1 MDWGRRDVRICLKNE
16 EHQHGRELLPR
27 APGPAPERVKGMV
40 AGQMRHMVAVVM
52 PMAMRRFLQRPALQ
66 VGMNDVVQMRFGGQ
80 VERNEI
86 HPHKEVQSDQEMQPP
101 TRRAGPATD
110 PV

>member
-1 MDWGRRDVRICLKNE
+1 MNRGRCNVRICLKNE
-16 EHQHGRELLPR
+16 ERQRGRELPH

-80 VERNEI
+80 VERNEV

-101 TRRAGPATD
+101 TRRAGPTTD
-110 PV
+110 PA